1 MARRPAN
8 SSRTKRSRELRTRQT
23 KPESLIWTVLRAKRL
38 AGLKFRRQHPIGP
51 YFADFACVEK
61 RIVIELDGGYH
72 DFQYEKDRQRQRFLE
87 TEGWQVLRFG
97 NDDVLADVEA
107 VAISIARQIGVEP
120 VFKGTP
126 PPNPLPQ
133 EVRCIINSNRKL
145 IARTSWGRGDSENAT
160 LIDRS
165 ALASAT
171 SIGALDQ
178 SKSRAEHYWASPPNP
193 PGPISHICAQSFSV
207 APKA

>member
-23 KPESLIWTVLRAKRL
+23 KPQSLIWTVLRAKRL

-72 DFQYEKDRQRQRFLE
+72 DFQYEKDRQRQRFLD

-120 VFKGTP
+120 VFKG
-126 PPNPLPQ
+126 
-133 EVRCIINSNRKL
+133 K
-145 IARTSWGRGDSENAT
+145 
-160 LIDRS
+160 
-165 ALASAT
+165 
-171 SIGALDQ
+171 
-178 SKSRAEHYWASPPNP
+178 RAN
-193 PGPISHICAQSFSV
+193 
-207 APKA
+207 

>member
-61 RIVIELDGGYH
+61 RIVIELDGRFH

-87 TEGWQVLRFG
+87 TEGWQVLRCG

-120 VFKGTP
+120 VFKGKRV
-126 PPNPLPQ
+126 N
-133 EVRCIINSNRKL
+133 
-145 IARTSWGRGDSENAT
+145 
-160 LIDRS
+160 
-165 ALASAT
+165 
-171 SIGALDQ
+171 
-178 SKSRAEHYWASPPNP
+178 
-193 PGPISHICAQSFSV
+193 
-207 APKA
+207 